1 MSAQSLQ
8 NLSEKTNYFRE
19 TSSTRKLILI
29 NFTENII
36 IKTTVWE
43 NKFETK
49 VKLTVCDFLTIKI
62 SLDSNL

>member
-8 NLSEKTNYFRE
+8 NLSENTNYFRE
-19 TSSTRKLILI
+19 TSSIRKLILI